1 MRLVTDTF
9 SYCAA
14 NLPNWN
20 TISISGYHIR
30 EAGST
35 AVQEIAF
42 TLANG
47 IAYVEAA
54 IAAGMDIDA
63 FAPRLSFFWNAH
75 NNLFEEIAK
84 YRAARRMWARIMTER
99 FGAKD
104 ERSKMLRFHTQTGGS
119 TLTAQQPENNIVR
132 VALQGFAAVCGGTQS
147 LHTNGFDEALAL
159 PTERAAKIALRTQ
172 QILAHESGATDTVD
186 PFAGS
191 YFVESLTD
199 EIEARANELIAKVD
213 ALGGSVHAI
222 EFITG
227 EIDESAWGYQE
238 RYRIGQDIVVG
249 VNAYQEDAIEVPD
262 LLRVDPESEREQ
274 LERLKAFKADRDGAL
289 VERRLGELRD
299 VARGTDNLLPAI
311 RQALKDRCSMGEVCA
326 AMQDVFGKYTPTF

>member
-1 MRLVTDTF
+1 
-9 SYCAA
+9 
-14 NLPNWN
+14 
-20 TISISGYHIR
+20 
-30 EAGST
+30 
-35 AVQEIAF
+35 
-42 TLANG
+42 
-47 IAYVEAA
+47 
-54 IAAGMDIDA
+54 
-63 FAPRLSFFWNAH
+63 
-75 NNLFEEIAK
+75 
-84 YRAARRMWARIMTER
+84 
-99 FGAKD
+99 
-104 ERSKMLRFHTQTGGS
+104 
-119 TLTAQQPENNIVR
+119 VR

-191 YFVESLTD
+191 YFVEALTD

-249 VNAYQEDAIEVPD
+249 VNSYKEEDIEVPD

-274 LERLKAFKADRDGAL
+274 VQRLKDFKSDRDGRL

-299 VARGTDNLLPAI
+299 VARGSENLLPAI
-311 RQALKDRCSMGEVCA
+311 RQALKDRCSLGEVCG
-326 AMQDVFGKYTPTF
+326 AMQDVFGKYSPTF